1 MTLLTAGCRRRGGG
15 FSYMM
20 QPLQI
25 IANGTADSK
34 HYGFPGFVILPSG
47 DWYAVCRRGTTHN
60 GVTGDHTADGQ
71 IVSFRSTDQGATWS
85 AAAVIQE
92 DAALDL
98 RDPTL
103 QLLSDGRLA
112 LLYFSYDWALPAPTG
127 VLVSY
132 SSDDGATW
140 TAPEVLPF
148 TGSSWEACSGPIVE
162 VSPGH
167 LMAFAYSSSNQLRIV
182 SSTNNGVTWA
192 AEASILTGFAY
203 GTQEPFAG
211 IRLDGRVEV
220 HLRDIY
226 VNAWTP
232 TYRHRVIRQ
241 PDGSWTTPEVFA
253 EWTSGRPQWVTNPTT
268 GHRLATDRKGNHS
281 WNVSANDDD
290 LPRDPTPW
298 TGYGGGGSQY
308 EQAVP
313 DGTGFVAAVAKT
325 AGERANL
332 YWTRWVRA

>member
-1 MTLLTAGCRRRGGG
+1 MLLTTGARRRGG
-15 FSYMM
+15 FSYEM
-20 QPLQI
+20 QPLAL

-34 HYGFPGFVILPSG
+34 HYGFPGFVILPGG
-47 DWYAVCRRGTTHN
+47 DWLAVCRRGTGHN

-85 AAAVIQE
+85 GATVVQE
-92 DAALDL
+92 DAELDL

-112 LLYFSYDWALPAPTG
+112 LLYFTYDWSIPQALDVLLSYSADNGSTWSPPETLPFSGTGALGCSGPVVEPTPG
-127 VLVSY
+127 LLMAFGYGNSNNVRVV
-132 SSDDGATW
+132 SSDDNGA
-140 TAPEVLPF
+140 
-148 TGSSWEACSGPIVE
+148 
-162 VSPGH
+162 
-167 LMAFAYSSSNQLRIV
+167 
-182 SSTNNGVTWA
+182 TWA
-192 AEASILTGFAY
+192 AEANAVTGFAY
-203 GTQEPFAG
+203 GTQEPYAAV
-211 IRLDGRVEV
+211 RLDGRVEV

-232 TYRHRVIRQ
+232 TYRHRIIRQ
-241 PDGSWTTPEVFA
+241 PNGTWTAPEIFA

-281 WNVSANDDD
+281 WNVSASDDD

-298 TGYGGGGSQY
+298 TGFGGGGSQY

-325 AGERANL
+325 VGVRANL
-332 YWTRWVRA
+332 YWTRWVLQ